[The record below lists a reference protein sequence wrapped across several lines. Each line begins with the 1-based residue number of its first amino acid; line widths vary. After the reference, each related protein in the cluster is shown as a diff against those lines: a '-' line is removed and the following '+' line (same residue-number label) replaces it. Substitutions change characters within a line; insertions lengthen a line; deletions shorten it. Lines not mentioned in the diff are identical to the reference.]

1 MIVLVDLLVVYL
13 GVAVVLRKAL
23 IACVISEATVVVS
36 ETLIVFEFFVDEAVL
51 VITPQIL

>member
-13 GVAVVLRKAL
+13 GVAVVLREAL

-36 ETLIVFEFFVDEAVL
+36 ETLIVFEFFVNETVL
-51 VITPQIL
+51 VIASQIL